1 MKDRDELLASAG
13 ETIEYAK
20 HYLKLQG
27 DYIRLEAAERIS
39 QTTSAIV
46 TVMVLGVFSMLVLI
60 MLSLALAFWIGE
72 KTGSYS
78 QAFLL
83 VSAAYGLMGG
93 LLYLLRRAL
102 ITNPTLKLVLN
113 AFFDRENAASA
124 TNGAP
129 DSDNKAES
137 VAN

>member
-1 MKDRDELLASAG
+1 MKDNDELLASAG
-13 ETIEYAK
+13 ETVEYAK
-20 HYLKLQG
+20 QYLKLQG

-46 TVMVLGVFSMLVLI
+46 TAMVLGVFSLLVLI
-60 MLSLALAFWIGE
+60 MLSLALAFWIGG
-72 KTGSYS
+72 KTGSYA

-93 LLYLLRRAL
+93 LLYLFRRVL

-113 AFFDRENAASA
+113 AFFDRENMADVS
-124 TNGAP
+124 NPSG
-129 DSDNKAES
+129 ES
-137 VAN
+137 N

>member
-1 MKDRDELLASAG
+1 MKDNDELLASAG

-20 HYLKLQG
+20 HYIKLQG

-46 TVMVLGVFSMLVLI
+46 TAMVLGIFSLLVLI
-60 MLSLALAFWIGE
+60 MLSLALAFWIGA

-83 VSAAYGLMGG
+83 VSAAYGLIGG
-93 LLYLLRRAL
+93 LLYLFRRAL

-113 AFFDRENAASA
+113 AFFDRENM
-124 TNGAP
+124 
-129 DSDNKAES
+129 AEVS
-137 VAN
+137 NTSEGSTK